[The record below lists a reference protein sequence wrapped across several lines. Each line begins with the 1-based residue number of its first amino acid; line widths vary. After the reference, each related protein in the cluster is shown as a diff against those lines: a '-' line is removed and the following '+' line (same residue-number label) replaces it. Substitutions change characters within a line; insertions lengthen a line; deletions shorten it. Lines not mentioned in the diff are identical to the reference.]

1 MCDALVWPF
10 DAITSI
16 NWLEFIKALAP
27 VATAIIALIALR
39 NWQRQDKAKRE
50 AEFLDALVEAMHTY
64 IAEMPKPITFLQ
76 GVRIGMAS
84 HAPTWENGES
94 AEKAIKGAIAYIKK
108 YGEHDAKKL
117 LEILGAV
124 QPTVIKLRSLAAKG
138 QVFNFKDY
146 AKCHN
151 AIAEL
156 TWHFDR
162 LEAFAFVIRSST
174 LNWEHPEVLD
184 TLKNVMGVEPDGIG
198 QSLNKNNVA
207 LIEFARDTYKR
218 IYG

>member
-1 MCDALVWPF
+1 
-10 DAITSI
+10 
-16 NWLEFIKALAP
+16 
-27 VATAIIALIALR
+27 
-39 NWQRQDKAKRE
+39 
-50 AEFLDALVEAMHTY
+50 
-64 IAEMPKPITFLQ
+64 
-76 GVRIGMAS
+76 MAS
-84 HAPTWENGES
+84 HAPTWEDGDS

-146 AKCHN
+146 TKCHN
-151 AIAEL
+151 AVAEL

-162 LEAFAFVIRSST
+162 LEAFTLVIGRST
-174 LNWEHPEVLD
+174 LNWEHPEVLG
-184 TLKNVMGVEPDGIG
+184 TLKNAMGIQPDDIG
-198 QSLNKNNVA
+198 ESLKRNNVA